1 MDESAARTT
10 VDWQPWGREPFDAAA
25 AAGQPLLL
33 AVTGFW
39 CGWCRAMDARTYADP
54 RIGARINDAVVPV
67 RVDADRHPVVRARY
81 TLGGLPATVFLAPDG
96 RLLASAGY
104 LDPEDFRDV
113 LDRVLDSWTESDG
126 AGGQVPE
133 PLQETA
139 LPGGSISPA
148 IEAQLVGQ
156 LDAGFDEEH
165 AGWGTD
171 AKFPLPAA
179 IEFALTRRPAQAEQ
193 TLAAIREGLEDPGDG
208 GFFRHARARD
218 WSEPMLEKLL
228 SVNAAMLRAQAQAYL
243 TTGESVHR
251 QGAERTV
258 RFLVETLWADD
269 GFANSQAP
277 GEYFSQP
284 PDERRPEDR
293 PAIDAARYAETNADA
308 VEALLRH
315 VAYTDDELAREYA
328 ERGLGWLLGERVA
341 EGRVR
346 RSEDA
351 SGPLTIWDQGAVLDA
366 LTTACQVLG
375 TRYLEPAREVA
386 EETISALRFP
396 EGAFVDGTA
405 DGPALLDR
413 PLYPI
418 DANARLA
425 DALVDLAALTESD
438 PYREAARAAL
448 DAYADAADHLGVQ
461 AARYGLATA
470 RLPDETLVIDVATGP
485 GSDLH
490 RAALRMADPEKVVV
504 PGADLAA
511 PGRARIR
518 GVDPLER
525 PIQSPE
531 DLAAAVKSA
540 R

>member
-1 MDESAARTT
+1 MDESATQTT
-10 VDWQPWGREPFDAAA
+10 VDWQPWGHEPFDAAA
-25 AAGQPLLL
+25 AADQPLLL
-33 AVTGFW
+33 AVSGFW

-54 RIGARINDAVVPV
+54 RIGARINDALVPV
-67 RVDADRHPVVRARY
+67 RVDADRHPMVRARY
-81 TLGGLPATVFLAPDG
+81 TMGGLPATVFLAPDG
-96 RLLASAGY
+96 RLLATAGY

-113 LDRVLDSWTESDG
+113 LDRVMVSWTDSEDA
-126 AGGQVPE
+126 AGRVPE
-133 PLQETA
+133 PLQETS

-156 LDAGFDEEH
+156 LEASFDEEH

-193 TLAAIREGLEDPGDG
+193 TLAAIRAHLEDSGDG

-243 TTGESVHR
+243 TTGDTAHR
-251 QGAERTV
+251 EGAQRTV
-258 RFLVETLWADD
+258 RFLVETLWTGE

-284 PDERRPEDR
+284 PADRRPEDR
-293 PAIDAARYAETNADA
+293 PATDAARYAETNGDA
-308 VEALLRH
+308 VEALLRYA
-315 VAYTDDELAREYA
+315 AYTDDELAREYA
-328 ERGLGWLLGERVA
+328 ERGLGWLLRERVI

-346 RSEDA
+346 RHEDA
-351 SGPLTIWDQGAVLDA
+351 CGPITIWDQGAVLDA

-375 TRYLEPAREVA
+375 TRYLEPASEVA
-386 EETISALRFP
+386 EETISRLQSP

-405 DGPALLDR
+405 DGPALVDR

-448 DAYADAADHLGVQ
+448 DAFADAADHLGVQ
-461 AARYGLATA
+461 AGRYGRATA
-470 RLPDETLVIDVATGP
+470 RLLDETLAIDVATGA

-518 GVDPLER
+518 GFDPLEG
-525 PIQSPE
+525 PIQTPE
-531 DLAAAVKSA
+531 DLVAAVQSI